1 MLILELFRRHA
12 VEEVTNSRINFLL
25 LEVISLATVAVIGA
39 GKIGEL
45 LLSGLLRSGWPVEQL
60 VATVRR
66 PERAAELTAK
76 YGIRVVDNATAVAAA
91 DVLAIAVK
99 PQDAGVL
106 MADLGPLLSAHQ
118 DRLVIS
124 LCAGLPTSFFA
135 KWLPEATPVVRV
147 MTNTPALVDE
157 AMTAISAGP
166 HATAAHLALAEEMFA
181 PLGRTIRVPES
192 QQDAVTALSGSGPA
206 YFFYLVEAMTD
217 AGILL
222 GLPRQVAYDLIV
234 QTAIGSAIMLR
245 DSGEHPVKLR
255 EAVTSP
261 AGTTI
266 NAIRELENHGVRAA
280 LLSAL
285 EAARDRA
292 RQIAEQAS

>member
-1 MLILELFRRHA
+1 
-12 VEEVTNSRINFLL
+12 
-25 LEVISLATVAVIGA
+25 VIGA

-45 LLSGLLRSGWPVEQL
+45 VLSGLLRAGWPASQL
-60 VATVRR
+60 LATARR
-66 PERAAELTAK
+66 PERAAELAER
-76 YGIRVVDNATAVAAA
+76 YGIRVVDNLTAVEEA

-99 PQDAGVL
+99 PQDAGIL
-106 MADLGPLLSAHQ
+106 LEEIRDKIPADKLI
-118 DRLVIS
+118 VS

-135 KWLPEATPVVRV
+135 SRLPAGTPVVRV
-147 MTNTPALVDE
+147 MTNTPALVDQ

-166 HATAAHLALAEEMFA
+166 HANGAHLAIAEEMFK
-181 PLGRTIRVPES
+181 PLGSTIRVPES

-206 YFFYLVEAMTD
+206 YFYLLVEAMID

-222 GLPRQVAYDLIV
+222 GLPRQVAHELIV

-266 NAIRELENHGVRAA
+266 SAIRELENHGVRAA
-280 LLSAL
+280 MLAAL

-292 RQIAEQAS
+292 REIAAQQI

>member
-1 MLILELFRRHA
+1 G
-12 VEEVTNSRINFLL
+12 T
-25 LEVISLATVAVIGA
+25 

-45 LLSGLLRSGWPVEQL
+45 VLSGLLRAGWQP
-60 VATVRR
+60 
-66 PERAAELTAK
+66 AELLITARRAERGAELAER
-76 YGIRVVDNATAVAAA
+76 YGVRAVDNLAAVAEA

-106 MADLGPLLSAHQ
+106 LDEIGAKVPADKLI
-118 DRLVIS
+118 IS
-124 LCAGLPTSFFA
+124 LCAGLPTGFFA
-135 KWLPEATPVVRV
+135 ARLPEGTPVVRV
-147 MTNTPALVDE
+147 MTNTPALVDQ

-166 HATAAHLALAEEMFA
+166 HATAEHLSIAEQMFK
-181 PLGRTIRVPES
+181 PLGSTIRVPES

-206 YFFYLVEAMTD
+206 YFYLLVEAMID

-222 GLPRQVAYDLIV
+222 GLPRQVAHELIV
-234 QTAIGSAIMLR
+234 QTAIGSAVMLR
-245 DSGEHPVKLR
+245 DSGEHPVTLR
-255 EAVTSP
+255 EQVTSP

-266 NAIRELENHGVRAA
+266 SAIRELENHGVRAA

-292 RQIAEQAS
+292 REIAEAAANTR

>member
-1 MLILELFRRHA
+1 MA
-12 VEEVTNSRINFLL
+12 KP
-25 LEVISLATVAVIGA
+25 TVAVIGA

-45 LLSGLLRSGWPVEQL
+45 VLSGLLRAGWPAAHL
-60 VATVRR
+60 LATARR
-66 PERAAELTAK
+66 PERAAELAER
-76 YGIRVVDNATAVAAA
+76 YGVRVVDNLTAVQEA

-99 PQDAGVL
+99 PQDAGALLEEIRAKVP
-106 MADLGPLLSAHQ
+106 ADK
-118 DRLVIS
+118 LVIS

-135 KWLPEATPVVRV
+135 ARLPDGTPVVRV
-147 MTNTPALVDE
+147 MTNTPALVDQ

-166 HATAAHLALAEEMFA
+166 HATAEHLGVAEEMFK
-181 PLGRTIRVPES
+181 PLGSTIRLPES

-206 YFFYLVEAMTD
+206 YFYLLVEAMID

-222 GLPRQVAYDLIV
+222 GLPRQVAHELIV
-234 QTAIGSAIMLR
+234 QTAIGSAVMLR

-266 NAIRELENHGVRAA
+266 SAIRELENHGVRAA

-292 RQIAEQAS
+292 REIAAQQI